1 MGLMLRRRL
10 SDLDQA
16 TGGALRRALGRGP
29 AVAPP
34 GGRTV
39 SLAAGE
45 QPSGLLACELL
56 HPARTVTPDDERLC
70 AFLRRQTA
78 VAHTDCSFQ
87 TEPVF
92 RATLAG
98 ATFDPHSGAVWAG
111 DGALLLDSIKNAGRL
126 KHVAAA
132 HVAPGVLPGLHSSIA
147 GPIGGNTFHWLIES
161 LPRLH
166 SLAGLPEPITLLMPD
181 DLNAFQR
188 ESLSGCLPPNVTLR
202 FVSRRAR
209 LRVERFVLPSFLT
222 TQWDFAYPPRAYLAY
237 VRDRLYDACGLPP
250 EPARRERVYISRA
263 RARVRRVLNEEAVL
277 AALRPLGFRRYYL
290 EELSF
295 AEQVRLF
302 HDAELV
308 VAPHGAGLANLLFAG
323 PIPVV
328 EFISR
333 VVTPVYFFL
342 ALALGQTYRYV
353 YPDELGEGERPLSPA
368 DGRRYSQARDL
379 DLTIDLDALRAALD
393 GLC

>member
-1 MGLMLRRRL
+1 MGIMLRRRL

-16 TGGALRRALGRGP
+16 TGGALRRALGHGP
-29 AVAPP
+29 VA
-34 GGRTV
+34 GRAV

-45 QPSGLLACELL
+45 EPSGLLARDLL
-56 HPARTVTPDDERLC
+56 HPARAVMLDDERLC

-78 VAHTDCSFQ
+78 VPHTNCSFE

-98 ATFDPHSGAVWAG
+98 ATFDPHSGAVWAS
-111 DGALLLDSIKNAGRL
+111 DGTLLLDSIKNAGRL
-126 KHVAAA
+126 KHVADAP
-132 HVAPGVLPGLHSSIA
+132 VAPGVLPGLHSSIA

-166 SLAGLPEPITLLMPD
+166 ALAGLPEPVTLLMPD
-181 DLNAFQR
+181 DLSPFQW

-202 FVSRRAR
+202 CVPRRAR

-222 TQWDFAYPPRAYLAY
+222 TRWDFAYPPRVYLTY
-237 VRDRLYDACGLPP
+237 VRDRLYTACGLPP

-263 RARVRRVLNEEAVL
+263 RARVRRVLNEETVL
-277 AALRPLGFRRYYL
+277 AALRPLGFRSYYL
-290 EELSF
+290 EELPF
-295 AEQVRLF
+295 AEQARLF

-308 VAPHGAGLANLLFAG
+308 IAPHGAGLANLLFAG

-328 EFISR
+328 EFVSR

-353 YPDELGEGERPLSPA
+353 YPTELGKEAHPLSPV

-379 DLTIDLDALRAALD
+379 DLTIDLDALRAVLD